1 MDRYRVIEKFAK
13 EHNWQI
19 GAELGVWVGVTT
31 FHLMRNTKLKIY
43 AIDCWEEQ
51 PDNPEY
57 HWQYNEKPKWSKG
70 KDFHPWDHK
79 KNEFAFRHNAEKWK
93 DRITIIKG
101 RSLDVIDQID
111 NASLDFVFHDSDH
124 SYPFVKNEIKAYAN
138 KLRPGGFHIG
148 DDLNWDPVRQS
159 VAEAFDNTHTEI
171 GKGCWYKQKSLWDGG

>member
-1 MDRYRVIEKFAK
+1 MDRYKVIALFAN
-13 EHNWQI
+13 ENNWTT

-31 FHLMRNTKLKIY
+31 FYLMRETKLKMY

-70 KDFHPWDHK
+70 NDFHPWDHK
-79 KNEFAFRHNAEKWK
+79 KNEFIFRHNAKEWG

-101 RSLDVIDQID
+101 RSLNILDQIPD
-111 NASLDFVFHDSDH
+111 GSLDFVFHDSDH
-124 SYPFVKNEIKAYAN
+124 SHPFVMNEINAYRC
-138 KLRPGGFHIG
+138 KLKPGGYHMG

-159 VAEAFDNTHTEI
+159 VTECFGDSYTEI
-171 GKGCWYKQKSLWDGG
+171 GKHCWYKQI